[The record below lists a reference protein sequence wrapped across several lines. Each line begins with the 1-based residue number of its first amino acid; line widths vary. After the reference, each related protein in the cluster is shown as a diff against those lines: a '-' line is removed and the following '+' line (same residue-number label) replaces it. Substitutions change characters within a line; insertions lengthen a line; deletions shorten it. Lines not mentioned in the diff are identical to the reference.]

1 MNIVQSW
8 TPYGAPVNG
17 WQMYYIKSS
26 QFMPDSLTFLAG
38 NKAHLR
44 IYNKLISDAAIAD
57 LYNDVAGFEGKR
69 YLPGF
74 RKTEDT

>member
-1 MNIVQSW
+1 MILPW
-8 TPYGAPVNG
+8 TAYGSPVNG
-17 WQMYYIKSS
+17 WQMYYIKTSS
-26 QFMPDSLTFLAG
+26 AMDGNLTFLKG